1 MATTRGE
8 GKIKWL
14 KMNNHYFQKKESPA
28 DLAAR
33 LFEEL
38 STEGNDA
45 EDTSAFKYQRKLRR

>member
-1 MATTRGE
+1 
-8 GKIKWL
+8 
-14 KMNNHYFQKKESPA
+14 MNNHYFQKKESPA